1 MKRLEELF
9 KDFIEQEKLFSAK
22 DRLLAAVSGGVD
34 SVVVC
39 ELLHRNGFSFAIAHC
54 NFQLRGEESERDEQ
68 FVRSLANK
76 YNVQLFVKRFDTKK
90 EADEKKTSIQ
100 VAARKLRYD
109 WFREILESEEW
120 SQSAGAKNY
129 LVTAHHRDDNVETVL
144 MNFFKGTGIA
154 GLHGILP
161 KKEHVVRPLLFAS
174 KEELRLFAKAEN
186 LEWVEDSSNS
196 SDKYSRNYF
205 RHQVIPLVENIY
217 AETAQN
223 LADNIERFRDI
234 EILYSTALAR
244 QKKKLL
250 VQNGKEWQIP
260 ALKLSQT
267 PAGKTI
273 LFEILQPFN
282 FSPAQTPEVWNL
294 LQSESGKYI
303 DSSTHRILKNR
314 NWLVISPLATELAQI
329 VVIEAND
336 EEITFAGGKLTFKK
350 STDKEI
356 NVSPD
361 IAKLDASKI
370 TFPLLLRKWKQGD
383 YFYPLGMQKKKK
395 ISRFLIDQKISLT
408 DKEKVWVLEMNKKI
422 VWVVGMRIDDR
433 FKIGENTKEVLEIS
447 FHRYAP

>member
-1 MKRLEELF
+1 MKRLEDLF

-22 DRLLAAVSGGVD
+22 DKLLVAVSGGVD

-54 NFQLRGEESERDEQ
+54 NFQLRGEESERDER
-68 FVRSLANK
+68 FVRNLADK
-76 YNVQLFVKRFDTKK
+76 YKAQLHVQRFDTEK
-90 EADEKKTSIQ
+90 EAEKNKISIQ

-109 WFREILESEEW
+109 WFKEILESEEW
-120 SQSAGAKNY
+120 NQTGGAKNY
-129 LVTAHHRDDNVETVL
+129 LLTAHHRDDNVETVL

-161 KKEHVVRPLLFAS
+161 KKDHIVRPLLFAG
-174 KEELRLFAKAEN
+174 KEDIRQFALVEN

-205 RHQVIPLVENIY
+205 RHQVIPMVEKIY
-217 AETAQN
+217 SEAAQN

-234 EILYSTALAR
+234 EILYNGALAK

-260 ALKLSQT
+260 ALKLQQT
-267 PAGKTI
+267 PAGRTI
-273 LFEILQPFN
+273 LFEILQPFD

-294 LQSESGKYI
+294 LESESGKYI
-303 DSSTHRILKNR
+303 DSSTHRVLKNR
-314 NWLVISPLATELAQI
+314 NWLVISPLATAQSQI
-329 VVIEAND
+329 IVIETND
-336 EEITFAGGKLTFKK
+336 EEITFSEGKLNFKK
-350 STDKEI
+350 TANKEI
-356 NVSPD
+356 NSSPD
-361 IAKLDASKI
+361 IAKLDASRI

-395 ISRFLIDQKISLT
+395 ISRFLIDQKVSLT
-408 DKEKVWVLEMNKKI
+408 SKEKVWVLEMNKKI
-422 VWVVGMRIDDR
+422 IWVVGMRIDDR
-433 FKIGENTKEVLEIS
+433 FKVGEKTGEVLEIS
-447 FHRYAP
+447 FQR

>member
-22 DRLLAAVSGGVD
+22 DRLLVAVSGGVD
-34 SVVVC
+34 SVVAC

-54 NFQLRGEESERDEQ
+54 NFQLRGEESERDEF
-68 FVRSLANK
+68 FVRNLADK
-76 YNVQLFVKRFDTKK
+76 YKAQLHVQRFDTKK
-90 EADEKKTSIQ
+90 EAEENKTSIQ

-109 WFREILESEEW
+109 WFKEILESEEW
-120 SQSAGAKNY
+120 NQITGAKNY

-161 KKEHVVRPLLFAS
+161 KKEHIVRPLLFAG
-174 KEELRLFAKAEN
+174 KEELRLFAKNEN
-186 LEWVEDSSNS
+186 LDWVEDSSNS

-205 RHQVIPLVENIY
+205 RHQVIPLVESIY
-217 AETAQN
+217 SEAAQN

-234 EILYSTALAR
+234 EILYNNALTK
-244 QKKKLL
+244 QKKRLL

-260 ALKLSQT
+260 VLKLAQT
-267 PAGKTI
+267 PGGRTI

-282 FSPAQTPEVWNL
+282 FTPAQTPEVWNL

-303 DSSTHRILKNR
+303 DSSTHRVLKNR
-314 NWLVISPLATELAQI
+314 NWLVISPLTTELAQI
-329 VVIEAND
+329 IVIETND
-336 EEITFAGGKLTFKK
+336 EAITFAEGKLGFKR
-350 STDKEI
+350 TTNKEVNI
-356 NVSPD
+356 SPD
-361 IAKLDASKI
+361 IAKLDASQI

-395 ISRFLIDQKISLT
+395 ISRFLIDQKVSLT
-408 DKEKVWVLEMNKKI
+408 NKEKVWVLEMNKKI

-433 FKIGENTKEVLEIS
+433 FKIGEKTKEVLEIS
-447 FHRYAP
+447 FHR

>member
-22 DRLLAAVSGGVD
+22 DRLLVAVSGGVD
-34 SVVVC
+34 SVVAC
-39 ELLHRNGFSFAIAHC
+39 ELLHRSGFSFAIAHC

-68 FVRSLANK
+68 FVRNLANGYK
-76 YNVQLFVKRFDTKK
+76 AQAYVQRFNTQK
-90 EADEKKTSIQ
+90 EAEENKISIQ

-109 WFREILESEEW
+109 WFKEILESEEW
-120 SQSAGAKNY
+120 RQSAGAKNY
-129 LVTAHHRDDNVETVL
+129 LVTAHHRDDNVETLL

-161 KKEHVVRPLLFAS
+161 KKEHIVRPLLFAG
-174 KEELRLFAKAEN
+174 KEELRLFAIAEN
-186 LEWVEDSSNS
+186 LDWVEDSSNS

-217 AETAQN
+217 SEAAQN

-234 EILYSTALAR
+234 EILYGSALAK
-244 QKKKLL
+244 QKKSLL

-260 ALKLSQT
+260 ALKLAQT

-282 FSPAQTPEVWNL
+282 FSAAQTPEVWNL

-303 DSSTHRILKNR
+303 DSSTHRVLKNR
-314 NWLVISPLATELAQI
+314 NWLVISPLSTKQAQI
-329 VVIEAND
+329 IVIEAND
-336 EEITFAGGKLTFKK
+336 ELITFAEGKLIFKR
-350 STDKEI
+350 STNKDI
-356 NVSPD
+356 NASSD
-361 IAKLDASKI
+361 IAKLDASQI

-395 ISRFLIDQKISLT
+395 ISRFLIDQKVSLT
-408 DKEKVWVLEMNKKI
+408 NKEKVWVLEMNKKI

-433 FKIGENTKEVLEIS
+433 FKMGEKTRDILEVSFLIG
-447 FHRYAP
+447 

>member
-22 DRLLAAVSGGVD
+22 DKLLVAVSGGVD

-39 ELLHRNGFSFAIAHC
+39 ELLHRSGFSFAIAHC
-54 NFQLRGEESERDEQ
+54 NFQLRGEESERDER
-68 FVRSLANK
+68 FVRNLADK
-76 YNVQLFVKRFDTKK
+76 YKVQLYVQRFDTEK
-90 EADEKKTSIQ
+90 EAEENKTSIQ
-100 VAARKLRYD
+100 VTARKLRYD
-109 WFREILESEEW
+109 WFKEILESEKW
-120 SQSAGAKNY
+120 NQATSAKNY

-161 KKEHVVRPLLFAS
+161 KKEHIVRPLLFAG
-174 KEELRLFAKAEN
+174 KEDIRQFALVEN

-217 AETAQN
+217 SEAAQN

-234 EILYSTALAR
+234 EILYSSALAK

-260 ALKLSQT
+260 VLKLAQT
-267 PAGKTI
+267 PAGRTI

-303 DSSTHRILKNR
+303 DSSTHRVLKNR
-314 NWLVISPLATELAQI
+314 NWLVISPLATEQAQI
-329 VVIEAND
+329 IVIETND
-336 EEITFAGGKLTFKK
+336 EEITFAEGKLGFKK
-350 STDKEI
+350 TANKDI
-356 NVSPD
+356 NTSPD
-361 IAKLDASKI
+361 IAKLDASRL

-395 ISRFLIDQKISLT
+395 VSRFLIDQKVSLT
-408 DKEKVWVLEMNKKI
+408 SKEKVWVLEMNKKI

-433 FKIGENTKEVLEIS
+433 FKMGDKTKEVLEIS
-447 FHRYAP
+447 FHR

>member
-1 MKRLEELF
+1 MKRLEELL
-9 KDFIEQEKLFSAK
+9 KIYIQQEKLFSVK
-22 DRLLAAVSGGVD
+22 DRLLVAVSGGVD
-34 SVVVC
+34 SVVLC
-39 ELLHRNGFSFAIAHC
+39 DLLYRNGFSFAIAHC

-68 FVRSLANK
+68 FVRNLAER
-76 YNVQLFVKRFDTKK
+76 YNAKIYVARFDTQK
-90 EADEKKTSIQ
+90 EAEENKTSIQ

-109 WFREILESEEW
+109 WFKEILESEEW
-120 SQSAGAKNY
+120 RQASGGKNY
-129 LVTAHHRDDNVETVL
+129 LVTAHHRDDNIETLL

-161 KKEHVVRPLLFAS
+161 KKEDIVRPLLFAG
-174 KEELRLFAKAEN
+174 KEEIRQFAKAEN
-186 LEWVEDSSNS
+186 LDWVEDSSNS

-217 AETAQN
+217 SEAAQN
-223 LADNIERFRDI
+223 LAGNIERFRHI
-234 EILYSTALAR
+234 EILYSSALAKE
-244 QKKKLL
+244 KKKLL

-260 ALKLSQT
+260 VLKLEQT

-303 DSSTHRILKNR
+303 DSSTHRVLKNR
-314 NWLVISPLATELAQI
+314 NWLIISPLATELAQI
-329 VVIEAND
+329 VVIEEND
-336 EEITFAGGKLTFKK
+336 AAITFAGGKLIFTK
-350 STDKEI
+350 STNKEI
-356 NVSPD
+356 NTLPD
-361 IAKLDASKI
+361 IAKLDASQI

-395 ISRFLIDQKISLT
+395 ISRFLIDQKVSLT
-408 DKEKVWVLEMNKKI
+408 NKEKVWVLEMNKKI

-433 FKIGENTKEVLEIS
+433 FKMGEKTKNVLEI
-447 FHRYAP
+447 HVLN